1 MDMDLMIDNMGD
13 PEFTGRT
20 LLRLILDIEAAVGS
34 NQAGMTPLG
43 RAVMRLA
50 EDAADRD
57 PELARR

>member
-20 LLRLILDIEAAVGS
+20 LLRLVLDIEAAVGG